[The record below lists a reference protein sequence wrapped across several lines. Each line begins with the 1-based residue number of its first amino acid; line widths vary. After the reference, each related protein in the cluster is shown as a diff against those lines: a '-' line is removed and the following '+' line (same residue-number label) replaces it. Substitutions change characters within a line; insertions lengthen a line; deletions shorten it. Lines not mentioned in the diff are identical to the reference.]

1 MDKIA
6 WHKDII
12 KVNEWTN
19 AMMEIFKEIDE
30 LEMRISICTSDRKT
44 VLANAYKVKLEGKLK
59 TLEYFEKAFNDR
71 GFEFEPPIVDS
82 YREQNGKWL
91 EPIEEA
97 QNG

>member
-1 MDKIA
+1 MDKVA
-6 WHKDII
+6 WHKDMF
-12 KVNEWTN
+12 KVNEWTD

-30 LEMRISICTSDRKT
+30 LEMRISICTSDRKII
-44 VLANAYKVKLEGKLK
+44 LANAYKVKLEGKLK

-71 GFEFEPPIVDS
+71 GFKFEPPIVAS

-91 EPIEEA
+91 EPIKEA

>member
-6 WHKDII
+6 WHKDMI
-12 KVNEWTN
+12 KVNEWTD

-30 LEMRISICTSDRKT
+30 LEMRISICTSDRKII
-44 VLANAYKVKLEGKLK
+44 LANAYKVKLEGKLK

-71 GFEFEPPIVDS
+71 GFKFEPPIVDS

-97 QNG
+97 QHG

>member
-6 WHKDII
+6 WHKDMI
-12 KVNEWTN
+12 KVNEWTD

-30 LEMRISICTSDRKT
+30 LEMRISICTSDRKV

-71 GFEFEPPIVDS
+71 GFNFEPPIVDS
-82 YREQNGKWL
+82 YREQNGTWL

-97 QNG
+97 QHG

>member
-1 MDKIA
+1 MNKIA
-6 WHKDII
+6 WHKDMI
-12 KVNEWTN
+12 KVSEWTD

-30 LEMRISICTSDRKT
+30 LEMRISICTSDRKI

-59 TLEYFEKAFNDR
+59 TLEYFEKAFTDR
-71 GFEFEPPIVDS
+71 GFKFEPPIVDS

>member
-6 WHKDII
+6 WYKDMF
-12 KVNEWTN
+12 KVNEWTD

-44 VLANAYKVKLEGKLK
+44 ILANAYKVKLEGKLK

-71 GFEFEPPIVDS
+71 GFKFEPPIVDS
-82 YREQNGKWL
+82 YREQNGNWL

>member
-6 WHKDII
+6 WHKDMI
-12 KVNEWTN
+12 KVNEWTD

>member
-6 WHKDII
+6 WHKDMI